1 MKAPQFLIL
10 GVVIFVAAFGAIM
23 LWEKIMS
30 KKYAQE
36 QAVLPA
42 K

>member
-10 GVVIFVAAFGAIM
+10 GVVIFVASFSAIM

-30 KKYAQE
+30 KKYE
-36 QAVLPA
+36 QQALLPA